1 MNNLVRS
8 NDGNLSL
15 SEIAK
20 TELKNIIDTIALLEI
35 EKDRYTQKIKESME
49 LHGIKSIDNEY
60 MTITYIEP
68 TTRVSVDQKKL
79 KQEHEEVYLEC
90 VKESSVK
97 SSIRIKV
104 K

>member
-1 MNNLVRS
+1 
-8 NDGNLSL
+8 
-15 SEIAK
+15 
-20 TELKNIIDTIALLEI
+20 
-35 EKDRYTQKIKESME
+35 
-49 LHGIKSIDNEY
+49 

-68 TTRVSVDQKKL
+68 TMRVSVDQKKL
-79 KQEHEEVYLEC
+79 KQEYEEVYLEC

>member
-20 TELKNIIDTIALLEI
+20 TELKHILDTIALLEI

-49 LHGIKSIDNEY
+49 MHGIKSIDNEY

-79 KQEHEEVYLEC
+79 KQEYEEVYLEC
-90 VKESSVK
+90 VKETPVK
-97 SSIRIKV
+97 SSIRIKR